1 MKISVANTG
10 NIHSD
15 EAKKKI
21 SLATK
26 GENNPMFGK
35 KRPDT
40 IIYKL
45 NEEKVLKIRDM
56 WATGEYETYKEL
68 GQLFNIS
75 RY

>member
-35 KRPDT
+35 KRNT
-40 IIYKL
+40 
-45 NEEKVLKIRDM
+45 
-56 WATGEYETYKEL
+56 AKEL
-68 GQLFNIS
+68 KNIEKNMNI
-75 RY
+75 